1 MISMFQRWC
10 RGRFLV
16 GVLGCL
22 CLWATPPKATGAA
35 ADGLTQAEVGQQQ
48 LQATTGKVGSQLD
61 AVLEEFTRSQIAGD
75 EVQLLKAIRGL
86 LGQLSDE
93 DMARVIELVR
103 DARSGVSAGDRR
115 GQLLEAFSTQK
126 TIGLKLRQILLQY
139 QRQQELAGV
148 AARLEELAVRQH
160 AAMRETLVLATAVAG
175 RKREWLAE
183 NQRISL
189 QLQLSEQQ
197 SLHDEVLSL
206 LERLK
211 AWKSGEDEESNGRA
225 ASVVSGAP
233 VKRLGFVMD
242 RLLADLSGGQLLS
255 ATGSQRES
263 RRLMRQVARELLPP
277 PDELEALQAAV
288 REVEGIL
295 GRQEEARGSVLQL
308 ADRSPALEPVTKA
321 QAELIDDTD
330 DFKSVVVGLES
341 AAAEQVG
348 AAVTRMQEAR
358 GALESATG
366 DVRSR
371 KLQASTHQDLATA
384 RLETARRLLQQRID
398 TLEKQRL
405 AAADPLSNLKQ
416 VRDDV
421 ADLLKREQ
429 QLKADAAAV
438 EAQTEKLRAMAPPQ
452 GDLGDRAADTSTRA
466 ALDAPEAAEQIAA
479 ATAEMRKAQKSFGE
493 AQNNPGAQQAAIDSL
508 AKALATLEEK
518 LAELAA
524 AEKELAELEDLLA
537 RLIAVIERQQG
548 LIGETARWARKLES
562 RPAADLAQEQNGLA
576 AETREIESKVP
587 PSTPQAAT
595 YLGDAS
601 VQMILAGNELGASH
615 APEARPPQDEAQVN
629 LMRAKRELEDRLA
642 RLKEML
648 GMPPDEPSLE
658 DLAKMIK
665 EAQKDVNEALSADAM
680 EKAAKGLQ
688 KAGRQIRPATS
699 GRLGRIPRMIRD
711 PLQAAEQ
718 ALNEGAAAAE
728 SGDEPG
734 TSSEGGKA
742 QEALAAAA
750 AALDLAMAG
759 MGQQP
764 GQGEGQG
771 GEGNQ
776 PGQGQGQGRGKM
788 PGSRSGKGTGDA
800 GNFFGQGG
808 ADGPRRGA
816 AGTGKFIGLPA
827 RERAALLQSQG
838 DRYPQEYAP
847 MIEQYLK
854 NLSDQV
860 EAPKP

>member
-1 MISMFQRWC
+1 MMTFSKVWRW
-10 RGRFLV
+10 GAKVLV
-16 GVLGCL
+16 LAFALIGAVHC
-22 CLWATPPKATGAA
+22 PGAA
-35 ADGLTQAEVGQQQ
+35 APPVEGLVQAEVGQQQ
-48 LQATTGKVGSQLD
+48 LQATTGKVGAQLD
-61 AVLEEFTRSQIAGD
+61 AVLEEFTRNGIAGE
-75 EVQLLKAIRGL
+75 EVQLLTAIRGL

-93 DMARVIELVR
+93 DMARVINLVR
-103 DARSGVSAGDRR
+103 DARSGGAPGDHRT
-115 GQLLEAFSTQK
+115 QLLEAFSTQK

-148 AARLEELAVRQH
+148 AARLEELAARQH
-160 AAMRETLVLATAVAG
+160 TAMRDTLGLAMSVAG

-183 NQRISL
+183 NHRISL

-197 SLHDEVLSL
+197 SLHDEVVSL
-206 LERLK
+206 LERLS
-211 AWKSGEDEESNGRA
+211 AWKGGEDEESEGRA
-225 ASVVSGAP
+225 AAVMGGAEAG
-233 VKRLGFVMD
+233 RLSFVME
-242 RLLADLSGGQLLS
+242 RLLSDLSGGQLLS
-255 ATGSQRES
+255 ASGRQREA

-277 PDELEALQAAV
+277 PDEIEALQAAV
-288 REVEGIL
+288 RAVEGLL
-295 GRQEEARGSVLQL
+295 GRQEETRGSTLQL
-308 ADRSPALEPVTKA
+308 PERAPNLDPVLRA

-330 DFKSVVVGLES
+330 EWKATVAGLDS

-348 AAVTRMQEAR
+348 AAVGRMQEAR
-358 GALESATG
+358 GALDGPIAEL
-366 DVRSR
+366 RMR
-371 KLQASTHQDLATA
+371 KLQASTHQDLANA
-384 RLETARRLLQQRID
+384 RLESARRLLQAKID

-421 ADLLKREQ
+421 EELLKREQ
-429 QLKADAAAV
+429 QLKTDAANIENQA
-438 EAQTEKLRAMAPPQ
+438 EKLRSLAPPQ
-452 GDLGDRAADTSTRA
+452 GDLGDRAADTAARA

-479 ATAEMRKAQKSFGE
+479 ATAEMRKSQRSLGE
-493 AQNNPGAQQAAIDSL
+493 GRNSPGAQQAAIDALS
-508 AKALATLEEK
+508 KALATLDEK

-548 LIGETARWARKLES
+548 LIGETARLARKLETRKAGEMS
-562 RPAADLAQEQNGLA
+562 KDQNELA
-576 AETREIESKVP
+576 AETRDIESKVP

-601 VQMILAGNELGASH
+601 VQMILAGNELGSDRAS
-615 APEARPPQDEAQVN
+615 EARPPQDEALVN

-642 RLKEML
+642 QLKEML
-648 GMPPDEPSLE
+648 GMPPDEAALE

-665 EAQKDVNEALSADAM
+665 EAQQDVNEAMSAEALD
-680 EKAAKGLQ
+680 KAAKGLQ
-688 KAGRQIRPATS
+688 KAGQHIRPATS
-699 GRLGRIPRMIRD
+699 GRMGRLPRMIRD
-711 PLQAAEQ
+711 PLQAADQ
-718 ALNEGAAAAE
+718 SLTEGAAAAE
-728 SGDEPG
+728 GGDQAA
-734 TSSEGGKA
+734 TSSEAGRA

-776 PGQGQGQGRGKM
+776 AGQGQGRGRGKM

-800 GNFFGQGG
+800 GNFFGAGG
-808 ADGPRRGA
+808 AEGPRRGTT
-816 AGTGKFIGLPA
+816 GTGRFIGLPA

-860 EAPKP
+860 DAPKP